1 MPAIRTYRRPMHGWW
16 RRNPFYSWYMLREL
30 TSLVI
35 VAYAL
40 FLLCGVYHLAH
51 GAESWARWRGT
62 LASPVSVAL
71 HVVLLVVMVYHAW
84 TWFKVMPKTL
94 PFVRLGGTRISDG
107 TIVASGVVAAI
118 VVSVV
123 LFGVALWLV
132 R

>member
-1 MPAIRTYRRPMHGWW
+1 MPIIRTYRRPMERWW
-16 RRNPFYSWYMLREL
+16 RRNPFYGWYMLREL
-30 TSLVI
+30 TSFVI

-123 LFGVALWLV
+123 LFGVALWLI